1 MPKSTHRTAGRRA
14 VSTPR
19 PMRKSQSPLQAA
31 GDMVADAYDET
42 SRRVGRS
49 LEYGY
54 RHPGQM
60 SLVALG
66 AGIGLGLLV
75 AGAARRRSGISH
87 ALGEA
92 IGALTSHMLHG

>member
-1 MPKSTHRTAGRRA
+1 MSKSTRRSA
-14 VSTPR
+14 RSVSTPR
-19 PMRKSQSPLQAA
+19 PLRKSQSPLQAA

-42 SRRVGRS
+42 SRKVGQGI
-49 LEYGY
+49 EYGY

-75 AGAARRRSGISH
+75 AGVARRRSSVSN

-92 IGALTSHMLHG
+92 IGALTSHLLHG